1 MVIKRPVGP
10 RGGGAA
16 PGRFAGKGA
25 RKMARLFVC
34 EDVGGITVDIEAGG
48 QELEAALEHEA
59 AELVIRCAVLMAL
72 SALVEGETWPTAALE
87 TMSAFMSGMRNHIRA
102 DQLM

>member
-1 MVIKRPVGP
+1 
-10 RGGGAA
+10 
-16 PGRFAGKGA
+16 
-25 RKMARLFVC
+25 MARLFVC
-34 EDVGGITVDIEAGG
+34 ENVGGITVDIEAGG
-48 QELEAALEHEA
+48 QELGAALEHEE

-87 TMSAFMSGMRNHIRA
+87 AMSAFMSGMRKHIHA